1 MLINVEV
8 KGLKLLLI
16 DFSIFKVKEI
26 VLHFLVLKAR
36 KTDEAMEG
44 CFLISVFTLSTT
56 YGIFSLVW
64 P

>member
-16 DFSIFKVKEI
+16 GFLIFKVKEK
-26 VLHFLVLKAR
+26 VLRFLVLKAR
-36 KTDEAMEG
+36 KTDKGTEG
-44 CFLISVFTLSTT
+44 CFLNSVFALSAT